1 MKPELARKIQEVMN
15 ARDEVDHLQSRLA
28 IAIDTRSV
36 EEATWLSPGVE
47 LSQVLEAML
56 TASPT
61 ALKADFTRIRTKL
74 RDTLVQE
81 LRKTD
86 RYLQDKLN
94 SL

>member
-1 MKPELARKIQEVMN
+1 MKPELAKKIQEVMN
-15 ARDEVDHLQSRLA
+15 ARDYVDLLQSRIA
-28 IAIDTRSV
+28 IALDTRNI
-36 EEATWLSPGVE
+36 EEPTWLSPGME
-47 LSQVLEAML
+47 LNLVLEAML
-56 TASPT
+56 TDPPT